1 MLLLRHLA
9 RQPDKAE
16 RGLVLEVAE
25 GVLLLLHCDLRVET
39 VGHVAVQDVGLVE
52 VVPVG
57 RAPTGPCEAARIQEA
72 EAS

>member
-25 GVLLLLHCDLRVET
+25 VAEGVLLLLHCDLRVET
-39 VGHVAVQDVGLVE
+39 VGRVVVQDVLVD
-52 VVPVG
+52 
-57 RAPTGPCEAARIQEA
+57 
-72 EAS
+72 

>member
-39 VGHVAVQDVGLVE
+39 VGQVVVQDVGLVD
-52 VVPVG
+52 G
-57 RAPTGPCEAARIQEA
+57 RAPTGPYGAARIQEA
-72 EAS
+72 EAP